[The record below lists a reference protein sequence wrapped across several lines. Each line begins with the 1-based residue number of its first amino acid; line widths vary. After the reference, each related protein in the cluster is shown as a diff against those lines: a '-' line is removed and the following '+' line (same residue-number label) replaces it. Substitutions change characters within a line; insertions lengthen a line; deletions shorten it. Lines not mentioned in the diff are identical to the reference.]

1 MFSESSAGIC
11 GAGTG
16 CRTIEAERLPE
27 ISFPVDYCSETS
39 IDGLTVSA
47 RAAYLIDLE
56 DIESVRCAGYGR
68 HRIKGNRQ
76 AVVLETG
83 DRLYVSPEDDC
94 VLEFTAGKARL
105 LAQGPCRTMAS
116 VGIKRK
122 CMYTMT
128 TGGYVESLFKCIS
141 SLCAIKDKLSP
152 WRSHPFFRQDLPD
165 ISLLPAG
172 AGASQDTPV
181 SPIAFRLPP
190 DLRYLYAVAPL
201 SYYLGA
207 SVDIGDSPS
216 VDLRGEPVDL
226 PAGSRQFEQWA
237 GRMLGRSFQTDCAV
251 RYSAANG
258 KRLAGIDVQAI
269 LGYAPEEIMLMG
281 MPDRFRLYMG
291 GLRSSGR
298 AFNTWHTAAYVD
310 PVPSGIGIMPFMMR
324 SLSAIY
330 APAGSPVAERDV
342 VTLSV
347 RDYQAQ
353 RAPLMRGCQ
362 DAAETVLLPSLYSAQ
377 DQLWFSGGCPVDA
390 SPSSIGALRNGRQ
403 YPRDRAMPEV
413 CIVCN
418 DSPML
423 KESLLIQRQL
433 DGIASVEVRANLSRS
448 DLLHTFTEG
457 FDVLHYAGHCER
469 PGLKCPDGYA
479 DLSLAE
485 ESNVPFFFLNCCSSY
500 IHGTRLIEKGS
511 VCGIATMFR
520 VIDEA
525 ALDVCDSFYRMLAYG
540 YPVMTSY
547 LGARECSVTGKE
559 YLLIGD
565 GYHNV
570 FNGREVALPF
580 YRLRRNGLGF
590 TLQCNMSG
598 RAKGLII
605 GTDSGRAIPD
615 TGFEVS
621 GLQADDLPGE
631 CDQLEG
637 MCLYSGNIYDS
648 VAAAI
653 KAALIDLRQIVMHAR
668 NRKSYPDAHHGS
680 N

>member
-1 MFSESSAGIC
+1 MFSESSTGIC
-11 GAGTG
+11 GTGTS
-16 CRTIEAERLPE
+16 CQAIEIDGRPE
-27 ISFPVDYCSETS
+27 ISFPVDYYRETS
-39 IDGLTVSA
+39 IDRLTVHA

-56 DIESVRCAGYGR
+56 DIEPVRCAGYGR
-68 HRIKGNRQ
+68 HRVYGNRQ

-105 LAQGPCRTMAS
+105 SAQGPGHTTAS
-116 VGIKRK
+116 VGVKRK
-122 CMYTMT
+122 CRYTMA
-128 TGGYVESLFKCIS
+128 TGSDMESLFRCVS
-141 SLCAIKDKLSP
+141 SLCAVQDKLSP

-165 ISLLPAG
+165 LSLLPAG
-172 AGASQDTPV
+172 AGANHGRTV
-181 SPIAFRLPP
+181 SPIAFHLPP

-201 SYYLGA
+201 SFYLGA
-207 SVDIGDSPS
+207 SIDIGDRPS
-216 VDLRGEPVDL
+216 VGLQGESVDL
-226 PAGSRQFEQWA
+226 PAGCRQFERWA
-237 GRMLGRSFQTDCAV
+237 GRMLSRSFQADCAV
-251 RYSAANG
+251 RYAAATG
-258 KRLAGIDVQAI
+258 KQLAGIDIQYI
-269 LGYAPEEIMLMG
+269 LGFSPEEIMLMG
-281 MPDRFRLYMG
+281 MPDRFRLYMDG
-291 GLRSSGR
+291 SQSSGR

-310 PVPSGIGIMPFMMR
+310 PVPSGIELMPFLMR
-324 SLSAIY
+324 SLSAVY
-330 APAGSPVAERDV
+330 SPVWSPVTERDV

-353 RAPLMRGCQ
+353 RVQLMRGGQ
-362 DAAETVLLPSLYSAQ
+362 DETETVLLPSLYGAQ
-377 DQLWFSGGCPVDA
+377 AQLWFSGGCPVDA
-390 SPSSIGALRNGRQ
+390 ALSSVGALKNGRHF
-403 YPRDRAMPEV
+403 PRDRAMPEV

-418 DSPML
+418 EPQML

-485 ESNVPFFFLNCCSSY
+485 ECNVPFFFLNCCSSY
-500 IHGTRLIEKGS
+500 IHGTRLVEKGS

-525 ALDVCDSFYRMLAYG
+525 ALDVCAGFYRMLAYG

-547 LGARECSVTGKE
+547 LGARECSVIGKE

-570 FNGREVALPF
+570 FNGRDVALPF

-605 GTDSGRAIPD
+605 GIDSGRAVPD

-631 CDQLEG
+631 YDQMEG
-637 MCLYSGNIYDS
+637 MCLYGGCLYDS
-648 VAAAI
+648 VTAAVQT
-653 KAALIDLRQIVMHAR
+653 ALADMRRIILR
-668 NRKSYPDAHHGS
+668 HGS
-680 N
+680 REMVCR